1 MFWQSTKKLTLP
13 SVEDA
18 LPGRDIR
25 MDVPREHFV
34 SGHPLEAPWPSD
46 TETALFGMGCFWGA
60 ERKFWQLD
68 GVYSTAVG
76 YSAGFTKNP
85 TYRKVCSGMTGHN
98 EVVLVVFH
106 PGRIPFENS

>member
-1 MFWQSTKKLTLP
+1 MFWQPTKKLTLP

-46 TETALFGMGCFWGA
+46 METALFGMGCFWGA

-68 GVYSTAVG
+68 GVLDRRRLFSRIHQESNVSRG
-76 YSAGFTKNP
+76 
-85 TYRKVCSGMTGHN
+85 
-98 EVVLVVFH
+98 VLGDDW
-106 PGRIPFENS
+106 P